1 MLHAVQSDSHEIND
15 IKTTSDARRRYAEI
29 FFDVEKLIEDQILMQ
44 NQGNPGAGRLKQL
57 VPSISSFFTKLPL
70 EKAFYIEDDRRSIS
84 VRRLVCPSFND
95 IRLILNTAQ
104 ALALAQA
111 RDPLQLVTFDGDV
124 TLYEDGHSLVPDAQ
138 VIPRLLALL
147 KKDLYVGVVTAAGYN
162 EHSGD
167 KYYQRLKGLVDA
179 IRDSDS
185 LTDEQK
191 ERFSVMGGESN
202 YLFRYSVSKKGLN
215 WIEPE
220 EWLLE
225 EMANWNE
232 TDILNVLDLA
242 EQLLNELI
250 KRLCLPATVVR
261 KYRGVGLVPN
271 PGCKLT
277 REQLEET
284 VLVTRRRLESSS
296 SAQRIKFCAFDG
308 GSDVWVDIASKDLGV
323 ASLQRYFGGISPK
336 RTLHIGDQFASVGS
350 NDFKARLSGCTV
362 WIANPEETV
371 TILDDLMRYID
382 MEEAF
387 R

>member
-1 MLHAVQSDSHEIND
+1 M
-15 IKTTSDARRRYAEI
+15 
-29 FFDVEKLIEDQILMQ
+29 QI
-44 NQGNPGAGRLKQL
+44 QGTPQAGRLKQL

-104 ALALAQA
+104 VMALAQA

-124 TLYEDGHSLVPDAQ
+124 TLYEDGKSLAEDAQ
-138 VIPRLLALL
+138 VVPRLLKLL
-147 KKDLYVGVVTAAGYN
+147 SKDLYVGVVTAAGYN
-162 EHSGD
+162 EKSGD
-167 KYYQRLKGLVDA
+167 KYYQRLKGL
-179 IRDSDS
+179 IDSIKVS
-185 LTDEQK
+185 MELTDEQK

-202 YLFRYSVSKKGLN
+202 YLFRYSVATGGLK
-215 WIEPE
+215 WVEPE

-225 EMANWNE
+225 EMAQWTE
-232 TDILNVLDLA
+232 LDILNVLDLA
-242 EQLLNELI
+242 EEILKELI
-250 KRLCLPATVVR
+250 KKLCLPATVIR
-261 KYRGVGLVPN
+261 KHRGVGLVPEE
-271 PGCKLT
+271 GAKLT
-277 REQLEET
+277 REQLEES
-284 VLVTRRRLESSS
+284 VLATRRRLESSS
-296 SAQRIKFCAFDG
+296 SGQRIKFCAFDG

-323 ASLQRYFGGISPK
+323 ASLQGYFGGISPK
-336 RTLHIGDQFASVGS
+336 HTLHIGDQFASVGS

-362 WIANPEETV
+362 WIANPDETV